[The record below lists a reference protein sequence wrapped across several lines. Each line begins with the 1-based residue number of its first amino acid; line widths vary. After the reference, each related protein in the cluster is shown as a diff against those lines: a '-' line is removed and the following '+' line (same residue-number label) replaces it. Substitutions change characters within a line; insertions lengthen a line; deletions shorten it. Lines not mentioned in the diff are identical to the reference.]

1 MARTEQLYHIH
12 AGSWVSN
19 FIKLIKLHVSVHIL
33 LILMYLINLNL
44 YYINCTTVVFWLFNN
59 LMNVNDMEKY

>member
-19 FIKLIKLHVSVHIL
+19 FIKLLKLQL
-33 LILMYLINLNL
+33 TCKCAYLIDFNVFNKSEFVLHEL
-44 YYINCTTVVFWLFNN
+44 PNCCVLVIQ
-59 LMNVNDMEKY
+59 